1 MSTPSLGLNPLK
13 EALAVLDQYYEHAYP
28 VEDETARRPETMLRE
43 TIACALVS
51 IAESLHRIVEE
62 EVPAP

>member
-1 MSTPSLGLNPLK
+1 MSTPDLRLDPLK
-13 EALAVLDQYYEHAYP
+13 EAQAVLDQYYEHAYP
-28 VEDETARRPETMLRE
+28 ADEETTRPADTMLKE

-62 EVPAP
+62 ESQP